1 MGDEARPV
9 DGTEDEMDD
18 EDILVSSEMAQALE
32 DSGAELDAL
41 LDELGDDVVESSQQP
56 DEETTEFD
64 SDEDE
69 FGELTTLPEMDDEL
83 DLSTVEMGDEA
94 AVETHTDE
102 PEQQELLSEAD
113 IPELEPTEE
122 SMSSDPLAEVA
133 AIAAERNA
141 EAAKQRSEKSGK
153 MLQIALAGVALLALV
168 AAGFAAWQASSA
180 SSRLDEIAMSIA
192 ALQQGKGAAKS
203 DNSGNGEALRADL
216 DKLMAQV
223 NEVAATLDGSL
234 VDMREQNQATL
245 DSMAQ
250 RLDTLEKRE
259 VTAPVTA
266 IKPLVEKSPT
276 IAASETSTG
285 GWSVNLISLSNEKV
299 ADEELARLRNL
310 GIRAEKQRVEQ
321 DGRVWYRLRVPGFT
335 SHDGARAYIATVE
348 SKAGVSNAWVGKN

>member
-1 MGDEARPV
+1 MADEARPV
-9 DGTEDEMDD
+9 DGMEDEMDD
-18 EDILVSSEMAQALE
+18 EDLLVSSEMAQALE

-41 LDELGDDVVESSQQP
+41 LDEIGDDAELPRQS
-56 DEETTEFD
+56 DEEA
-64 SDEDE
+64 DE
-69 FGELTTLPEMDDEL
+69 FGGDEDDFGELMTLPEMDDEL
-83 DLSTVEMGDEA
+83 DLSKVEMSDESVA
-94 AVETHTDE
+94 EERTGE

-141 EAAKQRSEKSGK
+141 EAAKQQSEKTGRI
-153 MLQIALAGVALLALV
+153 LQMALASVALLALV
-168 AAGFAAWQASSA
+168 TAGFAAWQASSA

-192 ALQQGKGAAKS
+192 ALQQSKGTSRSA
-203 DNSGNGEALRADL
+203 DPGNGEAVRADL

-234 VDMREQNQATL
+234 VDMREKNQAALDTL
-245 DSMAQ
+245 AQ

-259 VTAPVTA
+259 VAAPVA
-266 IKPLVEKSPT
+266 ALKPLVEKTPA
-276 IAASETSTG
+276 IAESETSAG
-285 GWSVNLISLSNEKV
+285 GWSVNLISLSSEKV
-299 ADEELARLRNL
+299 ADEELTRLRNL

-335 SHDGARAYIATVE
+335 SHDGAKAYIATVE